1 MLAQNHKPKIN
12 ISHLGDMILW
22 ESVGSNWVS
31 PSVFLKYPPNNQLL
45 NVDEKVTAFL
55 LGPCLSTF
63 NVRTIVL
70 KYYHFTWN

>member
-22 ESVGSNWVS
+22 ESVGSIWVS
-31 PSVFLKYPPNNQLL
+31 PLVFLKYPPNNQLL
-45 NVDEKVTAFL
+45 KVDEKVTAFS
-55 LGPCLSTF
+55 LGPSWSTI
-63 NVRTIVL
+63 NVRTIVP